1 HMSIFDYLNRSGL
14 SRSQFAF
21 TLPFPSSVT
30 AEASR
35 QFPART
41 AFIQQNEMRWLTL
54 RQCFKAL
61 PEEHSQTLLVI
72 DGERFTALRAEP
84 EVLYRM
90 TVCGKWALPGKLL
103 KAVNT
108 SLAII
113 EIGRAF
119 RMGAFQIHR
128 LCVAPFPMDSLSHL
142 W

>member
-1 HMSIFDYLNRSGL
+1 FPS
-14 SRSQFAF
+14 
-21 TLPFPSSVT
+21 PSSVT
-30 AEASR
+30 AGAPC
-35 QFPART
+35 QFPVPAGY
-41 AFIQQNEMRWLTL
+41 AFLQQNEMRWQPL

-61 PEEHSQTLLVI
+61 PEEHTQTLLVI
-72 DGERFTALRAEP
+72 DGKRFTALRAEP

-90 TVCGKWALPGKLL
+90 IVCGKRALPGRLL
-103 KAVNT
+103 KTVNT

-113 EIGRAF
+113 EIGRTF

>member
-41 AFIQQNEMRWLTL
+41 AFLQQNEMRWLYL

-61 PEEHSQTLLVI
+61 PEEHSQTLLVF
-72 DGERFTALRAEP
+72 DGERFTAPRAEP

-90 TVCGKWALPGKLL
+90 TVCGKWTLPGKL
-103 KAVNT
+103 KAEQT
-108 SLAII
+108 CLATIK
-113 EIGRAF
+113 IGRAL
-119 RMGAFQIHR
+119 RMGAFQIHW
-128 LCVAPFPMDSLSHL
+128 LCVAPFPMDSRTHL
-142 W
+142 